1 MVDTSTLEGTV
12 AYALLDQ
19 VSIIALMPEL
29 ELVDGVTIA
38 SALARL
44 YVVA

>member
-12 AYALLDQ
+12 AYTLLDQ
-19 VSIIALMPEL
+19 VSIVTPMQEL

-38 SALARL
+38 SVLARL